1 MKKEP
6 MRTQVFMEG
15 AVKRFGAPVYR
26 LALMHTQ
33 NRTDAEDVFQE
44 TFLRLYLD
52 GTSFAGTEHL
62 KAWLLQVTVNVCH
75 DLHRSAW
82 NRRRADLSEDVPIP
96 FETEEDSGLWT
107 AVAGLPK
114 KYRDVIHLHYQEG
127 YSAEEIGNILHR
139 KTSTVRAQMCRARK
153 LLKTKMGGFYHEEQV
168 SENVQSNH
176 A

>member
-6 MRTQVFMEG
+6 MRTQVFVEG

-52 GTSFAGTEHL
+52 GTSFADAEHL

-82 NRRRADLSEDVPIP
+82 NRHRADLSEDIP
-96 FETEEDSGLWT
+96 FETQEDSALWI
-107 AVAGLPK
+107 AVAGLPQ

-127 YSAEEIGNILHR
+127 YSTEEIGIILNR
-139 KTSTVRAQMCRARK
+139 KTSTVRTQMCRARE
-153 LLKTKMGGFYHEEQV
+153 LLKTKLGGTYHEESI
-168 SENVQSNH
+168 SENVLPNH